1 MGRREER
8 PDAEG
13 EPGDPDHCLKDG
25 GVEGVRPRE
34 MQTHREDPIGMTRG
48 REREKETIG
57 ISRIKIV
64 EALHLAL
71 DRYPERLTP
80 GAGVE
85 EKATEAAVR
94 VEIEIHQE
102 ILLDAV
108 SHHCRDAEVE
118 SLPHAPVE
126 RRMMQRQVIAV
137 AAHLGASTTAATGSL
152 ASLLKT
158 GDEPKPTGFFGAAP
172 GHMGAPRH
180 TVEMDEKW
188 LNHVLG
194 PNGGDAIRKIE
205 TDTGCCVRFDKTRAA
220 EGNTTSFVTH
230 TIDVEHS
237 VVGAVMGKNGELLR
251 EMAAASGAILT
262 FERDKPGR
270 EGCDELKV
278 VGQKDQVEL
287 AERLINQK
295 MDEALTIR
303 FGADQFGEPEAT
315 VDVNVEQQFIGWVMG
330 KSKETIKHIT
340 ATSGTTIHVK
350 QFMKTKGFSVIRVMG
365 ARTSVE
371 QAHQMIEKRVEQGRR
386 YQADKK
392 AQFDRQ
398 FAGRSGGRWQQGTS
412 GDGGNSAQ
420 PESDA
425 NFLKRECDDAFQVDQ
440 RWVGYIIGPG
450 GKTFKEIKE
459 TSGAK
464 VYIDQDT
471 KDQGFSIIRIGDSG
485 TPENMLARELILKK
499 MKECKALPAN
509 QRMAIYQQSIQQSQQ
524 LTAPNG
530 QVVPPPPGIP
540 DGGGAVSK
548 AAMPGFPAQAALP
561 SPVPQQPGLVSSVS
575 KQQPHPNAM
584 VKAAPVP
591 VPPPKSA
598 MTPQVSP
605 FGMQANGKSPPE
617 KAGQTVEKWSDDFA
631 QKYFEAAFD
640 QIYNNASL
648 DARSKLEKL
657 EGTIAV
663 AKIHLAPH
671 MEATLRRIIDNVK
684 STL

>member
-1 MGRREER
+1 
-8 PDAEG
+8 
-13 EPGDPDHCLKDG
+13 
-25 GVEGVRPRE
+25 
-34 MQTHREDPIGMTRG
+34 
-48 REREKETIG
+48 
-57 ISRIKIV
+57 
-64 EALHLAL
+64 
-71 DRYPERLTP
+71 
-80 GAGVE
+80 
-85 EKATEAAVR
+85 
-94 VEIEIHQE
+94 
-102 ILLDAV
+102 
-108 SHHCRDAEVE
+108 
-118 SLPHAPVE
+118 
-126 RRMMQRQVIAV
+126 
-137 AAHLGASTTAATGSL
+137 
-152 ASLLKT
+152 
-158 GDEPKPTGFFGAAP
+158 
-172 GHMGAPRH
+172 MGAPRH

-220 EGNTTSFVTH
+220 EGNTLCKVFGSESVAQLGYDLVRVRLAEVCPEQASLPTSFVTH